1 MDCRKA
7 ETAVMRHIE
16 KLLQPAEARDLTKHI
31 LKCEDCRTLYL
42 MMDESADIYA
52 MPAESLSE
60 MPAAGFTE
68 RVMALVHAEETVH
81 ETAAVTVNDIILR
94 VLWSLSGV
102 AVGVLMLLVMNPDW
116 AASIALQNA
125 FGYAG
130 MYMEE
135 VTAWLSRS
143 EVLHVVVNSSLGV
156 AALVFAGLIGGL
168 LYGLHRGENT
178 AHTSVGA

>member
-16 KLLQPAEARDLTKHI
+16 KLLQPAEARDLTTHI
-31 LKCEDCRTLYL
+31 LKCENCRALYL
-42 MMDESADIYA
+42 MMDESADIFTA
-52 MPAESLSE
+52 PAESFHE
-60 MPAAGFTE
+60 APAADFTQ
-68 RVMALVHAEETVH
+68 RVMALVHADET
-81 ETAAVTVNDIILR
+81 ETEKVTAGDMVLR
-94 VLWSLSGV
+94 VLWSLGGV

-135 VTAWLSRS
+135 LTAWLSRS
-143 EVLHVVVNSSLGV
+143 EVLHVAINSSLGI
-156 AALVFAGLIGGL
+156 AALIFAGLIGGL
-168 LYGLHRGENT
+168 LYGLHRGEDT
-178 AHTSVGA
+178 ARTSIGA